1 MRILIALAL
10 SLFAT
15 NVLADEIRCYN
26 YGRLIYHANV
36 YNVTYSDDGFYIFIE
51 AKTNKAVILSGD
63 CVLKLRA

>member
-10 SLFAT
+10 TLLAT
-15 NVLADEIRCYN
+15 NVFAEEIRCYN

-36 YNVTYSDDGFYIFIE
+36 YNVAYSEDGFYIFME
-51 AKTNKAVILSGD
+51 SKTKKTVILSGD